1 MSRIMKRRLLPAL
14 ALLLA
19 VLLAACGGGVAG
31 GGAGGD
37 GSEAAGGSEGGG
49 QAGGDYPSETLN
61 WTIAFGPGG
70 GNDIL
75 SRTMIDIIEKN
86 DLYSQPIVAENREG
100 GSGAVGWGFLFNQAG
115 NPYHISTTSGSSIT
129 TPLEADTPWDP
140 TSFTPVALLASDELI
155 LIVNGDSEITSLQQ
169 FIDSAKEEPPALG
182 GIGSVNVD
190 FIVLQLLASQAGFE
204 FDYVP
209 FNDEGELTAAL
220 LSGSLDG
227 AVSNP
232 AEVLGLMDS
241 GDVRGLAYTGD
252 EVPEALGDIPA
263 LGDEGFEI
271 DIATPRGLVLPPDV
285 DPAVTEFWQDV
296 IRQVVETPE
305 WATYIEENLLT
316 EQIAYGEEFE
326 QILTETTE
334 TYREILIEEGAIE
347 G

>member
-1 MSRIMKRRLLPAL
+1 MSRILKRKLLPAL

-31 GGAGGD
+31 GG
-37 GSEAAGGSEGGG
+37 GSEAAGGGEGE
-49 QAGGDYPSETLN
+49 AAGDYPSEPLS

-75 SRTMIDIIEKN
+75 SRTLIDIIDKN

-100 GSGAVGWGFLFNQAG
+100 GSGAVGWGFLHNQAG
-115 NPYHISTTSGSSIT
+115 NPYHISTTSGSFIT

-140 TSFTPVALLASDELI
+140 TSFTPVALLASDELV
-155 LIVNGDSEITSLQQ
+155 LLVNGDSEITSLDQ
-169 FIDSAKEEPPALG
+169 FIESAKEEPPALG

-190 FIVLQLLASQAGFE
+190 FIVLQLMSSQADFE

-232 AEVLGLMDS
+232 AEILGLMDS

-252 EVPEALGDIPA
+252 DVPEALGDIPTMA
-263 LGDEGFEI
+263 DAGFEI

-285 DPAVTEFWQDV
+285 DPAVQEFWQDV

-305 WATYIEENLLT
+305 WATYVEDNLLT

-326 QILTETTE
+326 QILQETTE